1 MRFEDMIR
9 SSDMGRTR
17 VPNLKGHV
25 KVTLH
30 NCRTGKN
37 EVWEGD
43 NIVTNAIR
51 DIFAMNLLGGIS
63 YSKLLPLY
71 QTWFGGILC
80 YDTAHTID
88 ADNYFPQAGHGLTA
102 HAGDIAPSTAAIIN
116 EDLSRGS
123 PLHVDTSHDD
133 SVTMTWEWGSEQGNG
148 DIASLS
154 LTHKDTGN
162 VGLGNNSSAFKAYT
176 PFDILSDLPTITGYL
191 NAEQNT
197 FCQYDDN
204 HGLAFYIGE
213 DGEFKGG
220 YTKFTTTKISVQ
232 IKKLAFLKAG
242 LYELLSGSNTHARK
256 FTVNTSVTFYRQPSY
271 WFDYTNK
278 RLWLFSNATGI
289 GDNAFSRDTIYYTV
303 IDCENGT
310 EYDHGSIV
318 IGEDCL
324 APIEQD
330 RTTDNNYNQPRF
342 TTIVR
347 IGNYFYFPTT
357 NIAPSAWNRNNF
369 ETNPFTGFVKVNIT
383 NVADYALVPYSET
396 RYKITSGISGGCQ
409 GLTDGAVIRGNNA
422 YNCAEIFPYGTK
434 GDAAVFNQMQSPVAY
449 MFPMNGGYTYSPRYI
464 VANKMVNS
472 TLFNLDSPIHKT
484 TAKSLN
490 IQYTLTET

>member
-1 MRFEDMIR
+1 MRLEDSIR
-9 SSDMGRTR
+9 SSEFSS
-17 VPNLKGHV
+17 VKLPKLKGHV

-30 NCRTGKN
+30 NCRTGKT
-37 EVWEGD
+37 EVQEGD

-51 DIFAMNLLGGIS
+51 DIFALNYLGGIS

-88 ADNYFPQAGHGLTA
+88 ADNYFPQTGYGLTA

-123 PLHVDTSHDD
+123 PLHIDTSHDD

-162 VGLGNNSSAFKAYT
+162 VGLGNNSSAFRAFT
-176 PFDILSDLPTITGYL
+176 PFEIISDLSAVSAFL
-191 NAEQNT
+191 NGEQNT

-204 HGLAFYIGE
+204 HGLDFYIGD
-213 DGEFKGG
+213 DGEYGPG
-220 YTKFTTTKISVQ
+220 YTKFSTNKITVRV
-232 IKKLAFLKAG
+232 KKLAFFKAG
-242 LYELLSGSNTHARK
+242 LYETLAGQSAHQRK
-256 FTVNTSVTFYRQPSY
+256 FTVTTSVTFYRQPDY

-289 GDNAFSRDTIYYTV
+289 TDNNFSRTTIYYTV
-303 IDCENGT
+303 IDCTDGT
-310 EYDHGSIV
+310 EYNHGSIV

-324 APIEQD
+324 APVSQD
-330 RTTDNNYNQPRF
+330 RTGDNNYNEPRF
-342 TTIVR
+342 TSIVK

-357 NIAPSAWNRNNF
+357 NIAPSNWNYNNF
-369 ETNPFTGFVKVNIT
+369 VTNPFTGYVKVNIT
-383 NVADYALVPYSET
+383 NVADYALVPFSVT
-396 RYKITSGISGGCQ
+396 RYTNTSGISGGAL
-409 GLTDGAVIRGNNA
+409 GLIDGAVINGNYA
-422 YNCAEIFPYGTK
+422 YNCASIGPYNQVNS
-434 GDAAVFNQMQSPVAY
+434 ALFNQMDKINAY
-449 MFPMNGGYTYSPRYI
+449 MFPMAKNVDNVQRYI